1 MARKDP
7 YDPEE
12 GIIDLFDIVD
22 DPEASPEPEPRGA
35 LHDDGGQALPGQ
47 PEAADPET
55 PTGEESERVVSR
67 YPFENSD
74 DFLEEIEKTPLMT
87 LLPPKCEASALP
99 EEPVSDGAEEEA
111 PAESLGEPVRE
122 DPDEAL
128 IRAFEAEMAKAGA
141 VVHGYGVET
150 APGMA
155 DASGVPDETEATAL
169 SADAVDQEFAE
180 MHLEAQEPPVPEP
193 AERPYAEDLEL
204 LFGDAPVADA
214 PQVGPS
220 PVAPEPAM
228 EAPMLVS
235 PEGEEGSK
243 AEPGLSQQAEAAQEG
258 AVEEPAEALPSS
270 ASADEVAE
278 PLPEPSGDGS
288 DRALAFV
295 PVAVPDVPVS
305 AAVPQAEPSCGH
317 EMEERIIRLEEALS
331 RLSERVVAL
340 EQRADGAAEQDLN
353 VSAISG
359 DIQSLLTE
367 GNALCGQ
374 LKSLAAELGSTPS
387 GVSAEAPEA
396 APLPGSS
403 AEVAEEPPFPPVPSR
418 SAEIPWESS
427 SPEADPD
434 DGPDVLGLALESL
447 ERRLALLESRPVQA
461 PDAAGIVQDVL
472 ALVRV
477 DMEKA
482 SEEQE
487 ASARALEQLERR
499 VQELESRPLPQ
510 LILPDLPD
518 TEAITADVMSRIQNE
533 LDRIAAEAAA
543 RVLREEIAGLMGK

>member
-87 LLPPKCEASALP
+87 LLPPKGEASALP
-99 EEPVSDGAEEEA
+99 E
-111 PAESLGEPVRE
+111 
-122 DPDEAL
+122 EAL

-155 DASGVPDETEATAL
+155 DASGVPDETEAPAL
-169 SADAVDQEFAE
+169 STGAVDQAFAE

-193 AERPYAEDLEL
+193 SERPYAEDLEL

-243 AEPGLSQQAEAAQEG
+243 AEPGLSQQAEAAPEG

-278 PLPEPSGDGS
+278 PLPGTARIGRLRSCPWLCRTFPSAPPCRKRS
-288 DRALAFV
+288 
-295 PVAVPDVPVS
+295 PH
-305 AAVPQAEPSCGH
+305 AAMKWKNV
-317 EMEERIIRLEEALS
+317 LS
-331 RLSERVVAL
+331 GWR
-340 EQRADGAAEQDLN
+340 
-353 VSAISG
+353 
-359 DIQSLLTE
+359 
-367 GNALCGQ
+367 
-374 LKSLAAELGSTPS
+374 KP
-387 GVSAEAPEA
+387 
-396 APLPGSS
+396 
-403 AEVAEEPPFPPVPSR
+403 
-418 SAEIPWESS
+418 
-427 SPEADPD
+427 
-434 DGPDVLGLALESL
+434 
-447 ERRLALLESRPVQA
+447 
-461 PDAAGIVQDVL
+461 
-472 ALVRV
+472 
-477 DMEKA
+477 
-482 SEEQE
+482 
-487 ASARALEQLERR
+487 
-499 VQELESRPLPQ
+499 
-510 LILPDLPD
+510 
-518 TEAITADVMSRIQNE
+518 
-533 LDRIAAEAAA
+533 
-543 RVLREEIAGLMGK
+543 

>member
-87 LLPPKCEASALP
+87 LLPPKGEASALP

-122 DPDEAL
+122 EPDEAL

-155 DASGVPDETEATAL
+155 DASGVPDETEAPAL
-169 SADAVDQEFAE
+169 SAGAVDQAFAE

-193 AERPYAEDLEL
+193 AERTYAEDLEL

-214 PQVGPS
+214 PQVEPS

-243 AEPGLSQQAEAAQEG
+243 AEPGLSRQAEAAPEG
-258 AVEEPAEALPSS
+258 AGEEPSEALPSS
-270 ASADEVAE
+270 VSADEVAE
-278 PLPEPSGDGS
+278 LAWGGGGWRSRCRNLPGTARIGRLRSCPWLC
-288 DRALAFV
+288 LAF
-295 PVAVPDVPVS
+295 PS
-305 AAVPQAEPSCGH
+305 APPCRKRSPHAAMKWKNV
-317 EMEERIIRLEEALS
+317 LS
-331 RLSERVVAL
+331 GWR
-340 EQRADGAAEQDLN
+340 
-353 VSAISG
+353 
-359 DIQSLLTE
+359 
-367 GNALCGQ
+367 
-374 LKSLAAELGSTPS
+374 KP
-387 GVSAEAPEA
+387 
-396 APLPGSS
+396 
-403 AEVAEEPPFPPVPSR
+403 
-418 SAEIPWESS
+418 
-427 SPEADPD
+427 
-434 DGPDVLGLALESL
+434 
-447 ERRLALLESRPVQA
+447 
-461 PDAAGIVQDVL
+461 
-472 ALVRV
+472 
-477 DMEKA
+477 
-482 SEEQE
+482 
-487 ASARALEQLERR
+487 
-499 VQELESRPLPQ
+499 
-510 LILPDLPD
+510 
-518 TEAITADVMSRIQNE
+518 
-533 LDRIAAEAAA
+533 
-543 RVLREEIAGLMGK
+543 